1 MRRADAARNLGSEAR
16 YSEAMQR
23 IKQPGDY
30 VLVVRG
36 MPRGIIMSCP
46 DGCGEHVVI
55 NLDRQGGPA
64 WRRYTSGDKLSIY
77 PSVWRD
83 SGCRAHFII
92 VRDRIYWCG
101 SDGAGSPAQVE
112 KSLVF
117 AVLEHLNHVTPL
129 HYETIA
135 ASLGAIPWEVVWAC
149 AALERAGQASEP
161 KRGYFIRRLAGKSL

>member
-1 MRRADAARNLGSEAR
+1 MRRADAVRSFGTASR

-36 MPRGIIMSCP
+36 TPRGIVMSCP
-46 DGCGEHVVI
+46 DGCGEHVII

-64 WRRYTSGDKLSIY
+64 WRRYASGGKLSIY

-83 SGCRAHFII
+83 SGCRAHFIV

-101 SDGAGSPAQVE
+101 ADGAGTAVQVE
-112 KSLVF
+112 ESLVST
-117 AVLEHLNHVTPL
+117 VLERLNHVTPV

-135 ASLGAIPWEVVWAC
+135 ASLGAIPWEVIWAC
-149 AALERAGQASEP
+149 AALQRSGLASEP
-161 KRGYFIRRLAGKSL
+161 KRGYFIRR

>member
-1 MRRADAARNLGSEAR
+1 MRRADAVRNLGTAAR
-16 YSEAMQR
+16 YSEAMAR

-30 VLVVRG
+30 VLVLRG
-36 MPRGIIMSCP
+36 TPRGIVMSCP
-46 DGCGEHVVI
+46 DGCGEHVIV

-64 WRRYTSGDKLSIY
+64 WRRYTSGGKLSIY

-101 SDGAGSPAQVE
+101 ADGVGVAVQVDE
-112 KSLVF
+112 SLVST
-117 AVLEHLNHVTPL
+117 VLKHLNHVTPE
-129 HYETIA
+129 HYEAIA

-149 AALERAGQASEP
+149 AALQRAGLASEP
-161 KRGYFIRRLAGKSL
+161 KRGYFMHR

>member
-1 MRRADAARNLGSEAR
+1 MRRADAVRNLGTAVR
-16 YSEAMQR
+16 YSEAMER

-36 MPRGIIMSCP
+36 TPRGIVMSCP
-46 DGCGEHVVI
+46 EGCGEHVII
-55 NLDRQGGPA
+55 NLDRHGGPA
-64 WRRYTSGDKLSIY
+64 WRRYTSGGKLSIY

-101 SDGAGSPAQVE
+101 ADGASVAVRVDE
-112 KSLVF
+112 LLVST
-117 AVLEHLNHVTPL
+117 VLKHLNNVTPV
-129 HYETIA
+129 HYEAIA

-149 AALERAGQASEP
+149 TALQRAGRVVEP
-161 KRGYFIRRLAGKSL
+161 TQGHFIRR

>member
-1 MRRADAARNLGSEAR
+1 MRRADAVRNLGTAPR

-36 MPRGIIMSCP
+36 APRGIVMSCP
-46 DGCGEHVVI
+46 DGCGEHVII
-55 NLDRQGGPA
+55 NLDRLGGPA

-83 SGCRAHFII
+83 SGCRAHFIV

-101 SDGAGSPAQVE
+101 VTGAGTAAPMD
-112 KSLVF
+112 KSLLST
-117 AVLEHLNHVTPL
+117 VLERLNHATSV

-135 ASLGAIPWEVVWAC
+135 ASLGAIPWEVIWAC
-149 AALERAGQASEP
+149 EALQRAGLVSQPE
-161 KRGYFIRRLAGKSL
+161 RGYFIRR

>member
-1 MRRADAARNLGSEAR
+1 MRRADAVRNLGTAAR
-16 YSEAMQR
+16 YSEAMER

-30 VLVVRG
+30 VLVLRG
-36 MPRGIIMSCP
+36 TPRGIVMSCP
-46 DGCGEHVVI
+46 DGCGEHVII

-64 WRRYTSGDKLSIY
+64 WRRYTCGDKLSIF

-101 SDGAGSPAQVE
+101 ADGAGAAVHVDE
-112 KSLVF
+112 SLVST
-117 AVLEHLNHVTPL
+117 VLKHLNHVTPV
-129 HYETIA
+129 HYEAIA

-149 AALERAGQASEP
+149 AALQRAGLASEP
-161 KRGYFIRRLAGKSL
+161 KRGYFMCR

>member
-1 MRRADAARNLGSEAR
+1 MRSADAVCNLGMATR
-16 YSEAMQR
+16 YSEAIER
-23 IKQPGDY
+23 LKQPGDY

-36 MPRGIIMSCP
+36 TPRGIVMSCP
-46 DGCGEHVVI
+46 DGCGEHVII
-55 NLDRQGGPA
+55 NLDRYGGPA
-64 WRRYTSGDKLSIY
+64 WRRYTSGGKLSIY
-77 PSVWRD
+77 PSVWRE

-101 SDGAGSPAQVE
+101 SDGASSPAQVE

-129 HYETIA
+129 HYDTIA

-149 AALERAGQASEP
+149 AALERAGLASEP
-161 KRGYFIRRLAGKSL
+161 KRGYFIRR

>member
-1 MRRADAARNLGSEAR
+1 MMRRADAARNLGSEAR

-149 AALERAGQASEP
+149 AALEHAGQASEP
-161 KRGYFIRRLAGKSL
+161 KRGYFIRR